1 MGQWDVDA
9 SGRDVWVPT
18 SFAGKL
24 VGTIVASFVVGIV
37 TFGAY
42 LVIEGELFKRNADAQ
57 VAFTLSMD
65 GDDAVLAD
73 VRVEKGDYHIGSSE
87 CTDTV
92 CTIQLH
98 ALDTSKNVAITLRAR
113 ASACAP
119 CVDAAVRAFEGR
131 TVQMRSFSG
140 YGDQRFRGRY
150 FLKLND
156 PDPGSSAEPSKA
168 TVVACR

>member
-1 MGQWDVDA
+1 MGQSLWDRFEEGSV
-9 SGRDVWVPT
+9 
-18 SFAGKL
+18 K
-24 VGTIVASFVVGIV
+24 VVGMLALAFIAV
-37 TFGAY
+37 IGVCGSY
-42 LVIEGELFKRNADAQ
+42 YGIEGEVFKRNADAQ

-65 GDDAVLAD
+65 GDDADLTD

-131 TVQMRSFSG
+131 AVQMRSFSG
-140 YGDQRFRGRY
+140 YKDQRFRGRY
-150 FLKLND
+150 FLKLHD